1 VPDSIEPVDRKG
13 AGAPNLNPNTVF
25 NLSKATVMVV
35 DDEPFSLRLTA
46 QTLLGFGVVTRHQ
59 CGSADDATALLKSH
73 PVDLLIVD
81 AEMPGKDGYDLVHWL
96 RRSGLDNAWTPV
108 LMISGHTPVSKV
120 AKARD
125 CGANFIVARPLT
137 ATLLLDRILWVA
149 KDIRGMLETPTYAG
163 PDRRFRELGPPEGV
177 RERRNDPMS
186 RGKINLSA
194 EGGSAA

>member
-1 VPDSIEPVDRKG
+1 MPNSIEPADRK
-13 AGAPNLNPNTVF
+13 AGPSLNPSMVF
-25 NLSKATVMVV
+25 NLSKASVMVV
-35 DDEPFSLRLTA
+35 DDEPFSQRLTS
-46 QTLLGFGVVTRHQ
+46 QTLLGFGVKTRHA
-59 CGSADDATALLKSH
+59 CGSADEAMAMLKSH

-96 RRSGLDNAWTPV
+96 RRSGFDNAWVPV
-108 LMISGHTPVSKV
+108 LMISGHTPESKV

-149 KDIRGMLETPTYAG
+149 RDIRPMLEAGRYAG

-177 RERRNDPMS
+177 AERRADPMS
-186 RGKINLSA
+186 QGKVNLSE
-194 EGGSAA
+194 EGRLQA

>member
-1 VPDSIEPVDRKG
+1 MPDMNEPVERKG
-13 AGAPNLNPNTVF
+13 AGAPGLNPNTVF

-46 QTLLGFGVVTRHQ
+46 QTLLGFGVVTRYQ
-59 CGSADDATALLKSH
+59 CGSADEASALLKTH
-73 PVDLLIVD
+73 PIDLLIVD
-81 AEMPGKDGYDLVHWL
+81 AEMPVKDGYDLVSWL

-137 ATLLLDRILWVA
+137 AALLLDRILWVA
-149 KDIRGMLETPTYAG
+149 KDLRGMLETSTYAG
-163 PDRRFRELGPPEGV
+163 PDRRFRELGPPEGET
-177 RERRNDPMS
+177 ERRGDPMS
-186 RGKINLSA
+186 RGKLNLTG

>member
-1 VPDSIEPVDRKG
+1 MPDTIEPVDRKG

-46 QTLLGFGVVTRHQ
+46 QTLLGFGVVTRYQ
-59 CGSADDATALLKSH
+59 CGSADEASALLKTH
-73 PVDLLIVD
+73 PIDLLIVD
-81 AEMPGKDGYDLVHWL
+81 AEMPVKDGYDLVSWL

-137 ATLLLDRILWVA
+137 AALLLDRILWVA
-149 KDIRGMLETPTYAG
+149 RDLRGMLETSSYSG

-177 RERRNDPMS
+177 AERRGDPMS
-186 RGKINLSA
+186 RGKLNLTG